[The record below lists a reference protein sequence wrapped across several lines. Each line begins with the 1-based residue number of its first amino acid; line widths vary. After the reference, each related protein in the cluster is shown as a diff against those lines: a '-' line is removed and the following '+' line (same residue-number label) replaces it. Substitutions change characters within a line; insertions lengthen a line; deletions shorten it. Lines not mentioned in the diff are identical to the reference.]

1 MLRAAICSFMKLS
14 IFTGDAFAPIFSK
27 TKSPVARYN
36 SISSTDCFSFL
47 PFTSL
52 LSYRSRESPDCGSF
66 GNEHFLRRLPFLHS
80 GTLYPFVDA
89 SLTRRVIVR
98 FCPCLPEPLSASFD
112 IISILCSGSLLRHHT
127 HQYAHRPFGC
137 ALFLVWQVSSRILF
151 SFANASISGFF
162 HARTL
167 LSCCLDPLA
176 SSVRFTDGYHEDSFL
191 KGAVPYFIQKSIA
204 LFRRFVLIFWNSLIL
219 IAITLIVSV
228 TASRRV
234 PRTDRMSLLL
244 PLDSPLS
251 PVVFGCTPVLSE

>member
-1 MLRAAICSFMKLS
+1 MPIGHWMRT
-14 IFTGDAFAPIFSK
+14 IFGLAGI
-27 TKSPVARYN
+27 V
-36 SISSTDCFSFL
+36 TDS
-47 PFTSL
+47 
-52 LSYRSRESPDCGSF
+52 
-66 GNEHFLRRLPFLHS
+66 
-80 GTLYPFVDA
+80 
-89 SLTRRVIVR
+89 
-98 FCPCLPEPLSASFD
+98 
-112 IISILCSGSLLRHHT
+112 
-127 HQYAHRPFGC
+127 
-137 ALFLVWQVSSRILF
+137 F

-204 LFRRFVLIFWNSLIL
+204 LFRRFVLFFWNSLIL
-219 IAITLIVSV
+219 IAITLIISV

-251 PVVFGCTPVLSE
+251 LVVFGCTPVLSE

>member
-14 IFTGDAFAPIFSK
+14 IFTGDAFAPIFQ

-52 LSYRSRESPDCGSF
+52 LSYRPRESPDCGSF

-89 SLTRRVIVR
+89 SLARRVIVR
-98 FCPCLPEPLSASFD
+98 FCSCLPEPLSASFD

-151 SFANASISGFF
+151 HSPTHQFQGSFMREPYFPAASIHLHRQYVS
-162 HARTL
+162 RMDITRI
-167 LSCCLDPLA
+167 A
-176 SSVRFTDGYHEDSFL
+176 SSKVPFLTSFRSRSRFSGGSF
-191 KGAVPYFIQKSIA
+191 
-204 LFRRFVLIFWNSLIL
+204 
-219 IAITLIVSV
+219 
-228 TASRRV
+228 
-234 PRTDRMSLLL
+234 
-244 PLDSPLS
+244 
-251 PVVFGCTPVLSE
+251 